1 MRLFLIRHGQTA
13 WNVERLAQGHSDIPL
28 DATGEDQVRRLAKAF
43 HERRL
48 HRVYTSDLQRSYRTA
63 LPLSEAT
70 RAELVSTPDLRERS
84 FGEWEGKPY
93 EAIRAGVLASA
104 RPSHEFVP
112 PGGESMVA
120 VRTRLANW
128 LSGLDLDQGN
138 LAIVSHGG
146 SCSLLLA
153 LLLRAGP
160 EASRSFS
167 FANTGVTELHRRD
180 DGEFRM
186 VTYNSTDHLQEDPR
200 ESFGVIG

>member
-1 MRLFLIRHGQTA
+1 
-13 WNVERLAQGHSDIPL
+13 
-28 DATGEDQVRRLAKAF
+28 
-43 HERRL
+43 
-48 HRVYTSDLQRSYRTA
+48 
-63 LPLSEAT
+63 
-70 RAELVSTPDLRERS
+70 
-84 FGEWEGKPY
+84 
-93 EAIRAGVLASA
+93 
-104 RPSHEFVP
+104 
-112 PGGESMVA
+112 MVA